1 MTSSTE
7 QERAEFEAQIKR
19 KANYFEGQLARSGDG
34 YKVLEINWQWI
45 GWQAARR
52 APVGAVPQWD
62 GVIKPSDFIVDTFRR
77 GGSGWVPKP
86 DNCVRITHRPTGFFE
101 EETAMRS
108 VHANK
113 AVAWQRLS
121 DRLESLAAEP
131 QPPDAAAPVELPK
144 PVGWFHRHPKECK
157 NGEVCNYQI
166 ALADRKDGWEEFPLY
181 TEQQVRTLL
190 AEVSAPA
197 AQADAKDAA
206 NQFEN
211 MFDSEKSAYRVW
223 PDGTVQAVE
232 DGEPY
237 SWMSDDFIV
246 VYAMN
251 DEEAWRLSPAS
262 RAAPTS

>member
-1 MTSSTE
+1 MTHTSTE
-7 QERAEFEAQIKR
+7 QERAEFEAWAI
-19 KANYFEGQLARSGDG
+19 ANNKYHVSGYNPHSD
-34 YKVLEINWQWI
+34 LWEA
-45 GWQAARR
+45 WQAARS

-62 GVIKPSDFIVDTFRR
+62 GVIKPSDFTVDTFRS
-77 GGSGWVPKP
+77 GGSGWVPRP
-86 DNCVRITHRPTGFFE
+86 DNRVRITHRPTGFFE
-101 EETAMRS
+101 EENAMRS

-166 ALADRKDGWEEFPLY
+166 APADRKDGWEEFPLY

-206 NQFEN
+206 R
-211 MFDSEKSAYRVW
+211 YRW
-223 PDGTVQAVE
+223 LRDN
-232 DGEPY
+232 D
-237 SWMSDDFIV
+237 WR
-246 VYAMN
+246 N
-251 DEEAWRLSPAS
+251 DEKMEPVIRLQLNAIWDEKID
-262 RAAPTS
+262 AAMTAQARNKKGIEQ